1 MRAVRK
7 GERRPTSSVFKSI
20 ESLSRFNDRS
30 FDPFPSALVF
40 FFLPHQAMLLSRI
53 TRVIARLLLA
63 SRIGRIHKLFVER
76 KSERSFLPSFL
87 SEEIWKIDKK
97 KTIGQISKRK
107 EKSSLQENLDLIQS
121 EQSRAN
127 FYFRWNGLYYY
138 SFIIINLFMNKRRK
152 KQFKYDI
159 LFFFNNT
166 AKFENVFSFFL
177 WKGESVFKERYIK
190 IVSIFSNL
198 SNLKI
203 IAKEEYPQKSGYKMV
218 DLP

>member
-1 MRAVRK
+1 
-7 GERRPTSSVFKSI
+7 
-20 ESLSRFNDRS
+20 
-30 FDPFPSALVF
+30 
-40 FFLPHQAMLLSRI
+40 
-53 TRVIARLLLA
+53 
-63 SRIGRIHKLFVER
+63 
-76 KSERSFLPSFL
+76 
-87 SEEIWKIDKK
+87 
-97 KTIGQISKRK
+97 
-107 EKSSLQENLDLIQS
+107 
-121 EQSRAN
+121 
-127 FYFRWNGLYYY
+127 
-138 SFIIINLFMNKRRK
+138 MNKRRK

-177 WKGESVFKERYIK
+177 WKGESVFKEGYIK